1 VQSGWLHVSGQFIV
15 TPVFPHLFSILFGFL
30 FTQLHPLLLPF
41 KKNFCVESAQQLLQV
56 FLQFILASA
65 ILQRF
70 SVDFLF
76 THLQLL
82 LVFLMVTLVISNL
95 SVLSLHDSPDVENML
110 FPTADALL
118 TIIATMTHARSAT
131 LI

>member
-1 VQSGWLHVSGQFIV
+1 
-15 TPVFPHLFSILFGFL
+15 
-30 FTQLHPLLLPF
+30 
-41 KKNFCVESAQQLLQV
+41 V

-118 TIIATMTHARSAT
+118 TIIATMTHARSEN

>member
-1 VQSGWLHVSGQFIV
+1 VQSGWLHVSGQFIA
-15 TPVFPHLFSILFGFL
+15 TSVFPHLFSILFGFL
-30 FTQLHPLLLPF
+30 FTQLHPLLLLF